1 MPSASPSEAKIKNA
15 IAAFKAG
22 FGDVQARVTVTKA
35 GDIVIEPVAKA
46 PEPAKKERARQWGT
60 V

>member
-1 MPSASPSEAKIKNA
+1 MPSPSPSEAKIKSA

-35 GDIVIEPVAKA
+35 GDIVIEPVA
-46 PEPAKKERARQWGT
+46 PQVPASEERRAKQWGRG
-60 V
+60 